1 MARIKVKEH
10 EKLDDE
16 NIAQVI
22 ALLEAAK
29 PITKKQAYERLNIA
43 ANSARLQKIIDDY
56 KERKA
61 RDERFRAEKRGTPA
75 TPQEIQE
82 VIRGYLDGDS
92 ITSIA
97 DGLYR
102 PANFVKNIIE
112 KVGVPARNSGDYFHP
127 DLLPEQ
133 CVRDSFEEGQI
144 VWSARYQALAIII
157 KERPS
162 NSEYKVYQI
171 YVIEAIEEVSP
182 YFPHLDGYGGRYADQ
197 AAFDLGSLEHLK
209 EHGVDVYKP
218 FRAYFQNMLKGR

>member
-1 MARIKVKEH
+1 MARIKKKEH

-22 ALLEAAK
+22 ALLEATK

-43 ANSARLQKIIDDY
+43 ANPSRLQKIIDDY
-56 KERKA
+56 KERKE
-61 RDERFRAEKRGTPA
+61 RTERFRAEKRGTPA
-75 TPQEIQE
+75 TEQEIQE
-82 VIRGYLDGDS
+82 VIRGYLDGS
-92 ITSIA
+92 PFSEIA

-102 PANFVKNIIE
+102 PSSFVKNIIE

-133 CVRDSFEEGQI
+133 CVRETFEEGQI
-144 VWSARYQALAIII
+144 VWSCRYQALAIII
-157 KERPS
+157 KEVPS
-162 NSEYKVYQI
+162 NSEYKVYQVYI
-171 YVIEAIEEVSP
+171 IEPIEEVSP
-182 YFPHLDGYGGRYADQ
+182 YFPHLDGYGGRYAAQ